1 MDTNNPN
8 NSQIPVQPQS
18 SQPMSQTPMS
28 KFQADPVQTTLNTGR
43 KALSFVAMIS
53 SFIALFKRFT
63 SKK

>member
-8 NSQIPVQPQS
+8 NEQGSMQSQ
-18 SQPMSQTPMS
+18 QTPMS